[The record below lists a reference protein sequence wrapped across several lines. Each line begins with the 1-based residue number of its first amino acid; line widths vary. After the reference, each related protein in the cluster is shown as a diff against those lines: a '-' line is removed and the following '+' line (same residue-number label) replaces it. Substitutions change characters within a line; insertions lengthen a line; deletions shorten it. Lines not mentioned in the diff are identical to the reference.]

1 MLQRT
6 SASTVLV
13 SGTDSGYRAWCRA
26 HMQRTQSDRRRDP
39 FAQDYNTELRR
50 WESVVQ
56 QLLGAVVENSV
67 DERIL
72 VSRQPDSRG
81 RAVLRY
87 HELDFVAGSV
97 IAPRLF
103 AEIKLR
109 ERTVSSKTGWSQL
122 ERSLR
127 IARTEWPDL
136 RGICLNIAM
145 GELLG
150 TELESS
156 CSMTNVTDLPAVIE
170 DVSQRDGGT
179 VWVQGRDLAAFAV
192 QSGLLNSDD
201 VRRLPE
207 LRQAMRNPLS
217 ILQSPE
223 GAKRA
228 MTGPGL
234 FECFRPRR

>member
-1 MLQRT
+1 MPQRT
-6 SASTVLV
+6 PGTASLV
-13 SGTDSGYRAWCRA
+13 VDTDSGYRAWCRA
-26 HMQRTQSDRRRDP
+26 HKQRTQNDRRRDP
-39 FAQDYNTELRR
+39 FAQDYGTELRR
-50 WESVVQ
+50 WEFVVQ
-56 QLLGAVVENSV
+56 QLLGAVIENSV

-97 IAPRLF
+97 FAPRLF

-122 ERSLR
+122 ERSLQ
-127 IARTEWPDL
+127 IARTQWPDL

-145 GELLG
+145 GDLLG
-150 TELESS
+150 TELESN
-156 CSMTNVTDLPAVIE
+156 CPMTDVTDLAAVIE

-179 VWVQGRDLAAFAV
+179 IWIQCRDLAAFAV
-192 QSGLLNSDD
+192 QRGLLNSDD

-207 LRQAMRNPLS
+207 LHQAMRNPLS
-217 ILQSPE
+217 ILQSQE

-228 MTGPGL
+228 VPGPGL